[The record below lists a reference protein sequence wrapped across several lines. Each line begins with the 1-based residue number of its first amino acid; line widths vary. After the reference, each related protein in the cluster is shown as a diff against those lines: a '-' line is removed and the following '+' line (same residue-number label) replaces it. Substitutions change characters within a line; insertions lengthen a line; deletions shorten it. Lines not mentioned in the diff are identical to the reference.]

1 MVDLRELAK
10 AAQGKLHLLTREE
23 QEILL
28 KELEELEIHED
39 KEQCRNSYMAFV
51 KKMWPGFIPGR
62 HHEIVAKAFEDVING
77 KIKRLIINMP
87 PRHAILTSM
96 KVPTLS
102 GMKTMADLEVA
113 ILCLGLTDN
122 L

>member
-1 MVDLRELAK
+1 MDLRELAK

-28 KELEELEIHED
+28 KELEELELHED

-62 HHEIVAKAFEDVING
+62 HHEIVAKAFEDVISG

-87 PRHAILTSM
+87 PRHTKSEFASYLLPAWFLGKYPDKKVIQTSH
-96 KVPTLS
+96 TAELS
-102 GMKTMADLEVA
+102 
-113 ILCLGLTDN
+113 
-122 L
+122 